1 MRLVECVPNFS
12 EGRNA
17 AVIDAITGEINDVDG
32 AHLLDVDPGKDTNR
46 TVVTFVAEFD
56 CAVEAAFRMIRK
68 ASEII
73 DMSKHSGAHARM
85 GATDVCPFVPVAGVT
100 MDDCVELARR
110 LGERVGDELG
120 IPVYLYEEAATADDR
135 HNLASVRSGEYEG
148 LAAKFKDPHWKP
160 DFGPAEFNPRWG
172 ATAIGARKFLIAYNI
187 DLNTRSSKIA
197 NDIAMTIREA
207 GRNKRDAKGKFVRDE
222 NGAPVKAPGTL
233 QSAKAVGWYIDEYE
247 RAQISINLTDFD
259 VTPPHVAFDECVRQA
274 EARGIRV
281 TGSELVGLI
290 PLEAILQA
298 GRHYL
303 EKAGV
308 STGIPEAQII
318 ETAIQ
323 SLGLRDVAPF
333 DPRQKIIEYRV
344 AAAPPLGDLRVESFV
359 DLTSTDAPAPG
370 GGSVAA
376 LMASMSGALTSMVAN
391 LTVGKKGYKE
401 VQDEM
406 KDVAPKAQVLK
417 AAFLKAVDDDTNA
430 FDAVMDAMKLPKTT
444 EEEQRRRT
452 EAIEQATKEAVEV
465 PLGVLLRCREALPLV
480 ESVAEKGN
488 VNSLSDAGVAALA
501 LRAAAGGALL
511 NVLINLPGLTDR
523 EYIDSTR
530 KEGVAAL
537 EEVKERCHAVVMKII
552 ATLNDSLNAEGG
564 GA

>member
-12 EGRNA
+12 EGRNT

-68 ASEII
+68 ASETI

-197 NDIAMTIREA
+197 HDIAMTIREA

-233 QSAKAVGWYIDEYE
+233 RSAKAVGWYIDEYE

-259 VTPPHVAFDECVRQA
+259 VTPPHAAFDECVRQA

-290 PLEAILQA
+290 PLEAMLQA

-308 STGIPEAQII
+308 STGVPEAQII

-344 AAAPPLGDLRVESFV
+344 AAATPLVDLRVASFV

-430 FDAVMDAMKLPKTT
+430 FDAVMDAMKLPKKT
-444 EEEQRRRT
+444 EEEQRHRT
-452 EAIEQATKEAVEV
+452 EAIERATKDAVEV

-480 ESVAEKGN
+480 ESVAAKGN

-523 EYIDSTR
+523 EYIESTR

-537 EEVKERCHAVVMKII
+537 EEVKDRCHAVVMKVI
-552 ATLNDSLNAEGG
+552 ATLNDSLNPAGEG
-564 GA
+564 A